1 MNKVRS
7 IFCVI
12 DLWHVS
18 GSFAAFQCAQK
29 AKGQRK
35 LVFWR
40 IQIKPETSNR
50 KEIHFGQSIPCIR
63 VSGLIQPVH
72 FCKSIQKKGTTMI
85 KLWMHEAPRIFS
97 AEILFVLSGTLEG
110 NPQ

>member
-12 DLWHVS
+12 DLRHVS

-40 IQIKPETSNR
+40 IQIKPETSMR

-63 VSGLIQPVH
+63 VSGLIHPVY
-72 FCKSIQKKGTTMI
+72 FRCSYGC
-85 KLWMHEAPRIFS
+85 LRLACPRISS

-110 NPQ
+110 SPQ

>member
-40 IQIKPETSNR
+40 IQIKPETSMR
-50 KEIHFGQSIPCIR
+50 KEIHFGQSI
-63 VSGLIQPVH
+63 SSKSLIQTVH
-72 FCKSIQKKGTTMI
+72 LRKYFQKY
-85 KLWMHEAPRIFS
+85 EARR
-97 AEILFVLSGTLEG
+97 
-110 NPQ
+110 